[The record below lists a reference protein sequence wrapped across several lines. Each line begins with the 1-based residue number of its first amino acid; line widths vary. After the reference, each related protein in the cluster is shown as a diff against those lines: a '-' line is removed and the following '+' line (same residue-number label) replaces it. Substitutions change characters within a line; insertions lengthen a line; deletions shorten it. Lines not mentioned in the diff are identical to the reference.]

1 MAGKNYEIKT
11 SLAIDGEQKF
21 RQAIEDA
28 TRSMKVMDSEMRKA
42 KAAYQAGGDGVD
54 YFNAKSEALSGKVK
68 QQEAIVKALEQA
80 VEESAK
86 TYGEASKQADTYRI
100 KLNQAEAT
108 LIKMKKA
115 SQDADKEAEELGR
128 DAKKVGQQIS
138 DGIGEG
144 AEKAENRTKESFGG
158 IMQQLD
164 DIRQSAAIEAAISI
178 GGAIVDTAQGLS
190 GFVAENAELSTRIAM
205 AQYNIERYGYRWDDV
220 DDLIVRAAAVT
231 GDHDGA
237 MAAMSSIVQYGF
249 DDIGMIRA
257 AVDAIIGGVI
267 FRPGMS
273 MESLAEDILN
283 TINTREASGAYAE
296 LVSEVLGAATAEE
309 INAALAA
316 ANSQEEAAQIALS
329 YLTENGLQT
338 ATQDLFN
345 QNAELMEYNQQA
357 LELAE
362 EWRQLSERL
371 RPIYTAAMSFLREM
385 LESAQ
390 SVLDWFGGGEG
401 HTSLTEGMA
410 RVQEQLNETGTE
422 LGSAA
427 MIMRGWE
434 EGFSESHPN
443 YYAALQRRI
452 DNDTGAAG
460 ILWAELMA
468 YPQLWGDRVRNTGWG
483 GAIFDAAEEAR
494 ANGAGAFNTLWAA
507 MRQSG
512 ANLFEWLLPSAGAE
526 EMPVGWEEYAA
537 NARTQ
542 MENELA
548 NGQGAH
554 NAGTEMINQFGQGI
568 EEGTAAPIAA
578 VQNMVNQINSLLSG
592 VGGGAYSLGLAG
604 VSGVSLVVDGQELG
618 RAVAGGVSSTLGR
631 RVATRMYAD

>member
-115 SQDADKEAEELGR
+115 SKDADKEAEELGR
-128 DAKKVGQQIS
+128 DAKKVGQQIE

-144 AEKAENRTKESFGG
+144 AEDAAEKADSAFDRIKDKMDEIRNNTAVQTAMQVGSFV
-158 IMQQLD
+158 
-164 DIRQSAAIEAAISI
+164 
-178 GGAIVDTAQGLS
+178 VDTIGNVM
-190 GFVAENAELSTRIAM
+190 GFVEENAELNRQIAI
-205 AQYNIERYGYRWDDV
+205 AQFNIERYGFRYDDI
-220 DDLIVRAAAVT
+220 DDLVIRAAALT
-231 GDHDGA
+231 GDREGA
-237 MAAMSSIVQYGF
+237 LAAVTSIVQYGF
-249 DDIGMIRA
+249 DDLEMIEA
-257 AVDAIIGGVI
+257 AMDAILGGI
-267 FRPGMS
+267 LTRPGLS

-283 TINTREASGAYAE
+283 TINTREASGSYAE
-296 LVSEVLGAATAEE
+296 LVSEVLGLATAEE
-309 INAALAA
+309 INTALQGAGTA
-316 ANSQEEAAQIALS
+316 EEAAQIALS
-329 YLTENGLQT
+329 YLTLGDLQT
-338 ATQDLFN
+338 YTDTFFEQE
-345 QNAELMEYNQQA
+345 QELMEYQVA
-357 LELAE
+357 AERLARTWASLAE
-362 EWRQLSERL
+362 AIT
-371 RPIYTAAMSFLREM
+371 PIMTDI
-385 LESAQ
+385 
-390 SVLDWFGGGEG
+390 V
-401 HTSLTEGMA
+401 
-410 RVQEQLNETGTE
+410 
-422 LGSAA
+422 
-427 MIMRGWE
+427 
-434 EGFSESHPN
+434 
-443 YYAALQRRI
+443 
-452 DNDTGAAG
+452 
-460 ILWAELMA
+460 
-468 YPQLWGDRVRNTGWG
+468 
-483 GAIFDAAEEAR
+483 
-494 ANGAGAFNTLWAA
+494 
-507 MRQSG
+507 
-512 ANLFEWLLPSAGAE
+512 EWLLQRVDNFDRSIRDIQREQQLQEQGMSAVDARVERIVEDYGSVQNAPANEYADFMQSVAEAEEMGFWQGNWHVLRESFRDIWNSIIPSAGAE

-548 NGQGAH
+548 NGEGAH
-554 NAGTEMINQFGQGI
+554 NAGVEMINQFGQGI

-578 VQNMVNQINSLLSG
+578 VQNMVNQINSLLGG

>member
-115 SQDADKEAEELGR
+115 SKDADKEAEELGR

-144 AEKAENRTKESFGG
+144 AETAANETESAFDRIKGKLDEIRNSVAVQTAMQVGG
-158 IMQQLD
+158 FV
-164 DIRQSAAIEAAISI
+164 
-178 GGAIVDTAQGLS
+178 VDTIGNAM
-190 GFVAENAELSTRIAM
+190 GFVEENAELSRQIAI
-205 AQYNIERYGYRWDDV
+205 ARFNIERYGFSWDEV
-220 DDLIVRAAAVT
+220 DNLIVQAAAIT
-231 GDHDGA
+231 GDHEGA
-237 MAAMSSIVQYGF
+237 MAALSSIVQYGF
-249 DDIGMIRA
+249 DDIGMMEA
-257 AVDAIIGGVI
+257 AVDAILGGI
-267 FRPGMS
+267 LSRPGLS
-273 MESLAEDILN
+273 IESLAEDILN
-283 TINTREASGAYAE
+283 TINTGEASGSYAE
-296 LVSEVLGAATAEE
+296 LVSEVLGVAATDE
-309 INAALAA
+309 INAALENAQ
-316 ANSQEEAAQIALS
+316 SREEAAQIALS
-329 YLTENGLQT
+329 YLTQGGLQT
-338 ATQDLFN
+338 LTENFEN
-345 QNAELMEYNQQA
+345 QNAELIRYQTAA
-357 LELAE
+357 LEMNQTWNE
-362 EWRQLSERL
+362 LSQTI
-371 RPIYTAAMSFLREM
+371 RPLVSGLLETIKYWIDTLNSFLEESQF
-385 LESAQ
+385 LEDIERYTQ
-390 SVLDWFGGGEG
+390 
-401 HTSLTEGMA
+401 EGMTPREAITRA
-410 RVQEQLNETGTE
+410 RSDRWARRLPETAETVQETFQ
-422 LGSAA
+422 
-427 MIMRGWE
+427 
-434 EGFSESHPN
+434 EGGN
-443 YYAALQRRI
+443 
-452 DNDTGAAG
+452 
-460 ILWAELMA
+460 LW
-468 YPQLWGDRVRNTGWG
+468 
-483 GAIFDAAEEAR
+483 DAFTNVTFGEAWR
-494 ANGAGAFNTLWAA
+494 DMWNWI
-507 MRQSG
+507 
-512 ANLFEWLLPSAGAE
+512 LPSAGAE

-548 NGQGAH
+548 NSEGAH